1 MFGQDAEHV
10 LLTTFSRTLE
20 DNLHALFR
28 ERLGDCIRQHHQG
41 VFVDDCSLL
50 RRRRMCGR
58 GGGCAAHGS
67 RDPLLGGNDGDNNGQ
82 TAGARNR
89 TDVACFPAAVSGGL
103 PAGRYGY
110 VRAYV
115 WCPFARRQSNTC
127 FTARNLLRVWW
138 LLCPV
143 ELEILF
149 RNFSQEPPSEM
160 FYRDLKGYVSLK
172 PCGLGLIHPITSLC
186 SHS

>member
-10 LLTTFSRTLE
+10 LLSTFSRTLE

-115 WCPFARRQSNTC
+115 WCPFARRQQSNTV
-127 FTARNLLRVWW
+127 FYGPKLVTG
-138 LLCPV
+138 LCPV
-143 ELEILF
+143 ESWRF
-149 RNFSQEPPSEM
+149 APSEM